1 MSRSGMNR
9 RQFLQSSGLA
19 AAGAAA
25 VASGAVLTAP
35 DGAWALELGTLGEHE
50 GKTLLVMT
58 RRLYPHETLS
68 DMYYAGVVGALDAEA
83 KDDKETA
90 GLIKTGVADLDQ
102 ARGMTWLELSE
113 GNQLAVLKEQQ
124 DSAFFQ
130 KVRGTT
136 VVALYNNPLVWRHFG
151 YEGASYDFGGYIDRG
166 FDDLNWLA
174 RPDLEASPP
183 KFSG

>member
-9 RQFLQSSGLA
+9 RQFLHSSGLA

-25 VASGAVLTAP
+25 VASGAVLMAP
-35 DGAWALELGTLGEHE
+35 DGAWALQLGTLGEHE
-50 GKTLLVMT
+50 GQTLLAVT
-58 RRLYPHETLS
+58 RRLYPHKTLS

-83 KDDKETA
+83 KGNGETA
-90 GLIKTGVADLDQ
+90 ELLKTGVAALDQ
-102 ARGMTWLELSE
+102 ARGIAWLELSE
-113 GNQLAVLKEQQ
+113 GNQLETLKERQ
-124 DSAFFQ
+124 DTAFFQ

-174 RPDLEASPP
+174 RPDLEASPA

>member
-1 MSRSGMNR
+1 MSSKGMNR
-9 RQFLQSSGLA
+9 RQFLETGSLA

-50 GKTLLVMT
+50 GKTLLAMT
-58 RRLYPHETLS
+58 RQLYPHDTLS
-68 DMYYAGVVGALDAEA
+68 DMYYAGVVGGLDAGA
-83 KDDKETA
+83 KDDAALADLLKN
-90 GLIKTGVADLDQ
+90 GVADLDK
-102 ARGMTWLELSE
+102 ARGVPWLDLSE
-113 GNQLAVLKEQQ
+113 GYQIEVLKEMETT
-124 DSAFFQ
+124 AFFQ

-136 VVALYNNPLVWRHFG
+136 VVALYNNKLVWRHFG

-174 RPDLEASPP
+174 RPDLEASPT
-183 KFSG
+183 KAG